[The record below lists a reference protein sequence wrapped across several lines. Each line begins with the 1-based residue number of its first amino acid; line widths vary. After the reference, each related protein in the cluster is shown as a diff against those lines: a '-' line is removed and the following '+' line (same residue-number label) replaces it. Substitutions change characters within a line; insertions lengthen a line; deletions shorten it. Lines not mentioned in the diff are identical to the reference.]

1 MRIQRA
7 CLSMF
12 VLGVC
17 LAGIANAQSTA
28 PPTAPQGTAPNPT
41 PGASQAQVLAQNQGS
56 LKISLDDA
64 IQMALQHNHSI
75 LAARTTIQQ
84 NEAEETTANLRPNPV
99 LLGDAQFLPFFQPNQ
114 FSSDYL
120 DNAAQFDLGI
130 SYLFERGKKRQH
142 RLQAAEDATAVT
154 RSQVADNE
162 RSLTF
167 NVAQQFVNVELAE
180 STIELAQEDLK
191 SFQNSV
197 DISEARYKAG
207 DISLDD
213 LLKIKLQML
222 QFQTDVS
229 QAQLARVQGLSDL
242 RQLLGYESVP
252 ADYEVAG
259 SFDYQPVPGNAEDF
273 QAKALQNRPDLR
285 AAQQGIAAA
294 NSQYELQKAIGKRDV
309 TAQANYTH
317 IADLNTASI
326 FGQIQLPIF
335 DRNQGEI
342 ARTHFAIGQAQEQDK
357 FTNGQVLT
365 DVRDAYENVRTNDQV
380 VTLYRSGYLDEAQQD
395 RDISEYAYRRGAASL
410 LDFLDAERSYRA
422 TQLAYRQALAS
433 YLLAV
438 EQLRQ
443 AVGTRSL
450 P

>member
-1 MRIQRA
+1 MREKRA
-7 CLSMF
+7 WFLS
-12 VLGVC
+12 LVC
-17 LAGIANAQSTA
+17 VVCTASLANAQSAA
-28 PPTAPQGTAPNPT
+28 PPNAPPGSGPKQSAPAP
-41 PGASQAQVLAQNQGS
+41 QAQVLAQKQGS
-56 LKISLDDA
+56 VKISLDDA
-64 IQMALQHNHSI
+64 IQMALQHNHSL

-84 NEAEETTANLRPNPV
+84 NEAEEITANLRPNPV
-99 LLGDAQFLPFFQPNQ
+99 LLGDAQFLPFFQPSQ
-114 FSSDYL
+114 FSSEYL
-120 DNAAQFDLGI
+120 DNAAQFDLGL

-142 RLQAAEDATAVT
+142 RLQAAKDATAVT

-162 RSLTF
+162 RSITF
-167 NVAQQFVNVELAE
+167 SVSQQFINAELAE
-180 STIELAQEDLK
+180 STLELAQEDLK

-207 DISLDD
+207 DISEDD

-229 QAQLARVQGLSDL
+229 QAQLARVQNLSDL

-252 ADYEVAG
+252 ADYEVVS
-259 SFDYQPVPGNAEDF
+259 SFDYQPMPGNAEDF

-285 AAQQGIAAA
+285 AAQQGITAA

-317 IADLNTASI
+317 IAELNTASL

-342 ARTHFAIGQAQEQDK
+342 ARTRFAIDQAQEQDK

-365 DVRDAYENVRTNDQV
+365 DVRDAYENLRTNDQV

-433 YLLAV
+433 YLLSV

-443 AVGTRSL
+443 AVGTRNL